1 MDRHATGGGGGGL
14 RGGREVRYIIDYYH
28 DASRADADGLPALR
42 DKDTVR
48 SIRLDVRPA
57 PDSVEVGARP

>member
-1 MDRHATGGGGGGL
+1 M
-14 RGGREVRYIIDYYH
+14 RYIIDYYH

-57 PDSVEVGARP
+57 PDSVEVGARPGARGGGVTSSRVGGGR